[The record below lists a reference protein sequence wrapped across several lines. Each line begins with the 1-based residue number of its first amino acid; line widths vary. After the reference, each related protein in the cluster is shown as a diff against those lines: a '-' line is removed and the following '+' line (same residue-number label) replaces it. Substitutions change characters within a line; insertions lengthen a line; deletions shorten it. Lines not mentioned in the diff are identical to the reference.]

1 MERLTD
7 SYVSMMGF
15 HASLKICRAGLML
28 VTDIALSCFLEGGDF
43 VELMAAACGF
53 RNFEEPLRESQ
64 RYFEENERRAQSG
77 RAGSVAPRGK
87 RSRDE
92 AASDRNLGLPD
103 QLMEK
108 MEVAFQSAKLR
119 ETYTWKWKK
128 FEGFG
133 ESFVPFPKVV
143 M

>member
-1 MERLTD
+1 MRLQKFR
-7 SYVSMMGF
+7 G
-15 HASLKICRAGLML
+15 
-28 VTDIALSCFLEGGDF
+28 
-43 VELMAAACGF
+43 AAAG
-53 RNFEEPLRESQ
+53 EPALLRG
-64 RYFEENERRAQSG
+64 ERARAQSG